1 MAGGAA
7 CGCDAVLR
15 GVRALSLHHAHTA
28 LQHAVGAFQNALV
41 EVQAVTND
49 WQQKQQA
56 AALAAQQA
64 TQSAQVQS
72 ATP

>member
-1 MAGGAA
+1 MDLIPISVTPATMH
-7 CGCDAVLR
+7 AV
-15 GVRALSLHHAHTA
+15 HTA